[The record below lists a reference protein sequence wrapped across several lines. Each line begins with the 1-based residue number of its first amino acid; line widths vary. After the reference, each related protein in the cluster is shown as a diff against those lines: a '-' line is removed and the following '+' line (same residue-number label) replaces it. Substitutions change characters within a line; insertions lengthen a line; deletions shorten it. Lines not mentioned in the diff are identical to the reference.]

1 MRRIL
6 VLAAACC
13 LLTASSAH
21 AQGLRD
27 LISQLFIFGP
37 GQDPLFLGGTADPS
51 NPVTIQIHGN
61 HFTPAAAAGN
71 GTVIAFITSAVS
83 SSVSDFPISATSSG
97 STFRFEG
104 GQPVQTSLSPGP
116 IFAERAPTLGRGHA
130 LVGLSYNSFHY
141 ATLRGVDM
149 NNIQLTF
156 THANVDNAT
165 CDSVAGTDCA
175 PMGVPNLE
183 NDIMPF
189 VLSLDIDVKLVS
201 FVATYGV
208 TDRFDVGV
216 ALPVASTSLL
226 GHSDAR
232 IIPFGGPTA
241 AHFFSGTP
249 QNPGLEAQ
257 RFVQGSATGIGDVAA
272 RAKLLLHRSDQLN
285 MAILTDMRFPTGS
298 PEDLL
303 GSGHFSGRVLGV
315 MSSRYGP
322 FSPHANVGY
331 LYRAGEERT
340 DAVLA
345 TAGFDHQM
353 ANWATLVVDLLTQFQ
368 VGDSKLTVPGDVHF
382 DVPFSRNVRTSDI
395 PNRRDDIIDGSIGF
409 KFTFAQSANMIVNTL
424 WPLNSGGMRT
434 NVLWT
439 LGMEYNF

>member
-6 VLAAACC
+6 LLLAACC
-13 LLTASSAH
+13 LFAAPAR

-51 NPVTIQIHGN
+51 NPVTIQIHGS

-71 GTVIAFITSAVS
+71 GTIISFITSAVS
-83 SSVSDFPISATSSG
+83 SGVSEFPISATSSG

-104 GQPVQTSLSPGP
+104 GQPVQTSVSPGP
-116 IFAERAPTLGRGHA
+116 IFAERAPTLGKGHA
-130 LVGLSYNSFHY
+130 LVGVSYNSFHY

-156 THANVDNAT
+156 THANVDNPT

-175 PMGVPNLE
+175 PMGVPTLE

-208 TDRFDVGV
+208 TDWFDVGV

-232 IIPFGGPTA
+232 IVPFGGPTA

-249 QNPGLEAQ
+249 ANPGLEAQ

-272 RAKLLLHRSDQLN
+272 RAKIMLRRSESVNVALLGD
-285 MAILTDMRFPTGS
+285 ARFPTGS

-315 MSSRYGP
+315 MSARYGP

-331 LYRAGEERT
+331 LYRAGDTRT

-345 TAGFDHQM
+345 TAGFDHLM
-353 ANWATLVVDLLTQFQ
+353 SNWATLVVDLLTQWQ
-368 VGDSKLTVPGDVHF
+368 VGDSKLTVPGDVHYQ
-382 DVPFSRNVRTSDI
+382 VPFSRDIRTSDI
-395 PNRRDDIIDGSIGF
+395 PNQRDDIIDGSIGF
-409 KFTFAQSANMIVNTL
+409 KFSFARSANLIVNTL
-424 WPLNSGGMRT
+424 WPLNNGGMRT